1 VNDYGIDAT
10 RDFDAGKPA
19 DDRLLGDARKKNN
32 YNNNKTRHQGNN
44 SSLVPHAIE

>member
-1 VNDYGIDAT
+1 MNDYGIDAT

-32 YNNNKTRHQGNN
+32 YNNKTRHQGNN